1 MKNDKY
7 KQKTFIHWL
16 AGQTVRLRSGREIG
30 ADKRFIRSLI
40 CEALDAEP
48 NCWTNTTSHTTI
60 RAELPWH
67 VLERC
72 TPNRSVLRTLL
83 DPASAPARSTPINK
97 RPGQAPS
104 PNHHRNLTAQGLVR
118 ALYNHPFPSPGQDPS
133 RTQANLTKRPQYGRS
148 LHETPGHAQRNKPR
162 ILGRPSQ
169 ASQHLLSPGQGPPTP
184 Q

>member
-1 MKNDKY
+1 M
-7 KQKTFIHWL
+7 TLVPRRFML
-16 AGQTVRLRSGREIG
+16 AFPEHAARPDTQPIP
-30 ADKRFIRSLI
+30 
-40 CEALDAEP
+40 C
-48 NCWTNTTSHTTI
+48 TNTHTCQSYHQ
-60 RAELPWH
+60 EGGGD
-67 VLERC
+67 
-72 TPNRSVLRTLL
+72 LRTLL

-118 ALYNHPFPSPGQDPS
+118 ALHNHPFPSPGQDPS

-148 LHETPGHAQRNKPR
+148 LYKTPGHAQRNKPR

-184 Q
+184 QQSYKRAQLGPTSQEHIL